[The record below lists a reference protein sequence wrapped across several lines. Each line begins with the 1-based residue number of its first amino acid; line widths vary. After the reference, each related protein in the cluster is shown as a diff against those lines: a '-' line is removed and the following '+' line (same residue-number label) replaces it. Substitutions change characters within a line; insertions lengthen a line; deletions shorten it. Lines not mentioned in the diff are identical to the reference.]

1 MKAFAKLSLLFALI
15 ITGRYMQP
23 AATAKLATR
32 PASAINIQA
41 LPLVLTRYAAPLQL
55 SVVQS
60 QKNTQALQAY
70 YL

>member
-23 AATAKLATR
+23 AATATLATR
-32 PASAINIQA
+32 PASLVNTQA
-41 LPLVLTRYAAPLQL
+41 LPLVLARYAAPPKFAAI
-55 SVVQS
+55 QS
-60 QKNTQALQAY
+60 QKNTSALQAY

>member
-23 AATAKLATR
+23 AATATLATR
-32 PASAINIQA
+32 PASIVNTQA
-41 LPLVLTRYAAPLQL
+41 LPLVLARYTAPPQL
-55 SVVQS
+55 SVIRP
-60 QKNTQALQAY
+60 QKNTQASYAY